1 MADGQAAPAA
11 PTAEARQQLT
21 TPVAADPVSRIQA
34 MLDAEKAPPPKA
46 QAETPAPQEQVE
58 TPTEATPTEEAPAA
72 PNKQVEG
79 DDAPPED
86 ARRMAEIP
94 LDQLEAIEL
103 ELTVKGE
110 DGKDVVEK
118 PTIKELREGYMR
130 QKDYS
135 RKTAE
140 VARQREEQGTQ
151 VRQAIESERTQYQKT
166 LQDMQALLIETVAP
180 ELKDVNW
187 NDLATNDPF
196 TYVQRRNRADQIA
209 QALKT
214 VQAKQQEMEVK
225 QKGERDASTRQTA
238 TKARETL
245 ERDIPGW
252 NDALY
257 QEVIKG
263 ADAFGF
269 KPEEV
274 ATWMDP
280 RAIKLLHSAMQA
292 QKTAPQKPS
301 PDKRVVV
308 PPKVVKPGA
317 QAEQSVAQQRH
328 QAAVQRLQKS
338 GNLDDAA
345 AVIAARMR

>member
-1 MADGQAAPAA
+1 MPDGQAGTAPAQ
-11 PTAEARQQLT
+11 QQLT
-21 TPVAADPVSRIQA
+21 TPVAANPVERIQA
-34 MLDAEKAPPPKA
+34 MLDAERAPPPKA
-46 QAETPAPQEQVE
+46 QETPAPAEQPE
-58 TPTEATPTEEAPAA
+58 APPEATPEVEAPPA
-72 PNKQVEG
+72 PNKQIEG

-135 RKTAE
+135 RKTAD
-140 VARQREEQGTQ
+140 VARQREEVGTQ
-151 VRQAIESERTQYQKT
+151 VRQAIESERTQYQQN
-166 LQDMQALLIETVAP
+166 LQQMQALLIETVAP

-209 QALKT
+209 QALKA
-214 VQAKQQEMEVK
+214 VQDRQQAVDFKAKQEREASIK
-225 QKGERDASTRQTA
+225 QNAS
-238 TKARETL
+238 KARETL
-245 ERDIPGW
+245 EKDIPGW
-252 NDALY
+252 NDAMY

-263 ADAFGF
+263 ANAFGF

-274 ATWMDP
+274 ATWMDA
-280 RAIKLLHSAMQA
+280 RAIKLLHTAMQA
-292 QKTAPQKPS
+292 HKTAPQKPS

-308 PPKVVKPGA
+308 PPKVVRPGA
-317 QAEQSVAQQRH
+317 QAEQSQTQQRQ
-328 QAAVQRLQKS
+328 QAAMQKLSKS

-345 AVIAARMR
+345 SVIAARMR

>member
-1 MADGQAAPAA
+1 MADGQAQAAPAPA
-11 PTAEARQQLT
+11 SKGPDLV
-21 TPVAADPVSRIQA
+21 TPVGADPVSRIQA
-34 MLDAEKAPPPKA
+34 MLDAENAPP
-46 QAETPAPQEQVE
+46 QAPQPEQA
-58 TPTEATPTEEAPAA
+58 PAQPEATPEVEAPAV
-72 PNKQVEG
+72 PNTQVEG
-79 DDAPPED
+79 DDAPVTED

-140 VARQREEQGTQ
+140 VARQREETGEK
-151 VRQAIESERTQYQKT
+151 VRQAIDSERSQLQKT
-166 LQDMQALLIETVAP
+166 LQEVQALLLETAAP

-187 NDLATNDPF
+187 NELATNDPF

-209 QALKT
+209 QALNT
-214 VQAKQQEMEVK
+214 VKARQQELETK
-225 QKGERDASTRQTA
+225 QKTERESTHKQSIE
-238 TKARETL
+238 KARETL
-245 ERDIPGW
+245 QRDVPGW
-252 NDALY
+252 TDSLY
-257 QEVIKG
+257 QEIIKG

-274 ATWMDP
+274 ANWLDP

-292 QKTAPQKPS
+292 KKSAPQKPS
-301 PDKRVVV
+301 TDKKVTL

-317 QAEQSVAQQRH
+317 AQELSATQQR
-328 QAAVQRLQKS
+328 QQSAVQRLQKS

-345 AVIAARMR
+345 AVIRGRL